1 MQARSAL
8 FDLYGDHL
16 RHRGGVAP
24 IAALVRLLSP
34 LDIAAPAVRTP
45 VSRMVRQGWLQSVD
59 TDSGR
64 GYRLSDPAPRR
75 LDEAAPRIY
84 RHRPVEPWGRCW
96 AIAIISAPRG
106 LDAAARRIS
115 RPRPVEPWD
124 GCWSI
129 AIISHSADRTTR
141 ERLHRAMEYLGYRQL
156 QTDAW
161 IAPRPV
167 AELESVVEAEGLA
180 VTAFHGEHLGDQ
192 DAIVSRLFRP
202 TDLAA
207 AYRRWLDEARLLVDS
222 ADATDPENAFAVRSQ
237 LLHEW
242 RKFLFRDPGLPLE
255 LLPDDWPGAE
265 AAAYF
270 DAESARLLPAATK
283 FVDSCLDRRDP

>member
-24 IAALVRLLSP
+24 VAALVRLLAP
-34 LDIAAPAVRTP
+34 LDIAAPAVRTA
-45 VSRMVRQGWLQSVD
+45 VSRMVRQGWLVAVD
-59 TDSGR
+59 TEGGR
-64 GYRLSDPAPRR
+64 GYGLSERATRR
-75 LDEAAPRIY
+75 LDEAAARIF
-84 RHRPVEPWGRCW
+84 RHRPVE
-96 AIAIISAPRG
+96 A
-106 LDAAARRIS
+106 
-115 RPRPVEPWD
+115 WD

-129 AIISHSADRTTR
+129 AITSHSADRTTR

-161 IAPRPV
+161 IAPRRAP
-167 AELESVVEAEGLA
+167 ELDSVVEAEGLN
-180 VTAFHGEHLGDQ
+180 VTAFHGEHVGDQ
-192 DAIVSRLFRP
+192 DAMVQRLFRP
-202 TDLAA
+202 TELGK
-207 AYRRWLDEARLLVDS
+207 AYRAWLVEAQTLLS
-222 ADATDPENAFAVRSQ
+222 GCDATDPQTAFAARSR

-255 LLPDDWPGAE
+255 LLPDDWPGAD

-270 DAESARLLPAATK
+270 DAESTRLLPAATM
-283 FVDSCLDRRDP
+283 FVDRCLARRDP